1 METMT
6 PVRQDPAPSETAA
19 TPRGVPAY
27 AWGYN
32 VRAGLGL
39 GHTARVLTPTPLR
52 LPKGTVDVQGGVNF
66 SIALTR
72 GGKLYAWGGNQY
84 GQLGDGTT
92 SVRWV
97 PTRVALPKGTTIS
110 SIAVGADHVVAT
122 TRSGRVFTWGRNHR
136 GQLGDGSLVD
146 RHRPVSVR
154 KGLSGSA
161 VAVAAGNGISA
172 VVTSAGAVF
181 LWGRNTYG
189 QLGRRAGRDPVL
201 GAVTQTRPARAQLPR
216 GTSALAV
223 AAGNRH
229 VTVALRDGR
238 LAMFGLDA
246 QGRPSSGTIA
256 VKSAW
261 GRPVRLAAGED
272 FTLVLTSRHQL
283 LSFGANA
290 SGQLGVGDRLNRLQ
304 PALVTLPSAR
314 GHVRDIGATARGGV
328 ALTSAGELFSWG
340 DGNVGQH
347 GGGRDVAALAVR
359 PTPARVEALS
369 GARIAG
375 LHVAEHHAF
384 VRVESGP
391 AVALRVTPVRTAVAP
406 GVPVSYSVHTV
417 DAFGH
422 DLGPATRVDIAV
434 TDGTVTGQTVSAR
447 TPGHHRVT
455 ARSGRLTGS
464 ALLTVR
470 KGTRR

>member
-1 METMT
+1 M
-6 PVRQDPAPSETAA
+6 
-19 TPRGVPAY
+19 
-27 AWGYN
+27 
-32 VRAGLGL
+32 
-39 GHTARVLTPTPLR
+39 
-52 LPKGTVDVQGGVNF
+52 
-66 SIALTR
+66 
-72 GGKLYAWGGNQY
+72 
-84 GQLGDGTT
+84 
-92 SVRWV
+92 
-97 PTRVALPKGTTIS
+97 
-110 SIAVGADHVVAT
+110 
-122 TRSGRVFTWGRNHR
+122 
-136 GQLGDGSLVD
+136 
-146 RHRPVSVR
+146 
-154 KGLSGSA
+154 
-161 VAVAAGNGISA
+161 
-172 VVTSAGAVF
+172 VTSAGAV
-181 LWGRNTYG
+181 LQWGSNTYG

-246 QGRPSSGTIA
+246 QGRPSSGPIA

-391 AVALRVTPVRTAVAP
+391 AVALRVMPARTTVAP